1 MCCALLLNNVHKKE
15 LFVPSVVKKKKGR
28 RTKKTMLPIW
38 GVQGCASLWST
49 VNGCLGEDGSRFLTS
64 LYKKDFKL

>member
-15 LFVPSVVKKKKGR
+15 LFVPSVVKKKGR